1 MDELMDTTFSCSG
14 PSTSLQATYS
24 PNISTLTGVSSF
36 SLTSS
41 MYSVFLSQPPRP
53 LYFLRSPARSMLAVT
68 HLRFQHS
75 SLRQSRNMYVP
86 ILALVEVST
95 YRFADPPVRRDELR
109 YQKFPAWTIRHYR
122 HPLHRLILN
131 MHGHLVIMF
140 LQDVGPSYEE
150 LLCFVDNT

>member
-1 MDELMDTTFSCSG
+1 MTTLVGAADSDIVRKPLIIPSVDELMDTTFSCSG

-24 PNISTLTGVSSF
+24 LNGSTLTDVSSF
-36 SLTSS
+36 TLTSS
-41 MYSVFLSQPPRP
+41 KYSVFLSQPPRP

-95 YRFADPPVRRDELR
+95 SRFADPPVPRDELG
-109 YQKFPAWTIRHYR
+109 YQKFPAWTVTQT
-122 HPLHRLILN
+122 L
-131 MHGHLVIMF
+131 
-140 LQDVGPSYEE
+140 
-150 LLCFVDNT
+150 